1 MVDHVHPDETSAFR
15 HSKQF
20 GQALLGADKCLTRI
34 GLPRFN
40 RRGIFIGPDRSG
52 SGHTVATEGGMV
64 DHVHP
69 DETGLKRAEMATDPF
84 QSLRIRPSG
93 TLIPNTTWNAVIRYP
108 AKFVFFQ
115 YPPPLELIHPTTN
128 APPRLRQTIQMRF
141 TETRLSHKTFFRL
154 MLLILPS
161 SMRVATP

>member
-1 MVDHVHPDETSAFR
+1 MSTPMKRLPSATPNSSAKR
-15 HSKQF
+15 YS
-20 GQALLGADKCLTRI
+20 ARI
-34 GLPRFN
+34 SVSLASDSLELI